1 MTRKPRLQRLSL
13 LFTIEVHFPK
23 LDAEG
28 SNPFSRSIF
37 SMTYEKSRS
46 ERRRLF
52 KVTGYI

>member
-28 SNPFSRSIF
+28 SNPFSRSMF
-37 SMTYEKSRS
+37 SMSYVYWSVCS
-46 ERRRLF
+46 APLF
-52 KVTGYI
+52 EVTR